1 MESRGWIMMTLS
13 FQIVVIIISSRQ
25 LAGTQAD
32 KIFLSGEIFSVARVS
47 RVWML
52 AGDLR
57 SRDGGVCSYK
67 ASQ

>member
-25 LAGTQAD
+25 LAGTQAE
-32 KIFLSGEIFSVARVS
+32 KIFLSGEIFLVARV
-47 RVWML
+47 WMV

>member
-13 FQIVVIIISSRQ
+13 FQIIVIIISSRQ
-25 LAGTQAD
+25 LAGTQAE
-32 KIFLSGEIFSVARVS
+32 KIFLSGEIFSVARV
-47 RVWML
+47 WMV

-67 ASQ
+67 AVQ